1 MADKTANYKIVVKT
15 DGTPE
20 INSLAGKVEALAK
33 TLDGDLKVKAEGA
46 AKALRELDAKN
57 AAASG
62 FFELKQ
68 RTQDAA
74 AALADAQAKAQALSK
89 ALAATDAPTKTQAR
103 AMEQLRAA
111 VGTAKNEVIA
121 STQALDA
128 GRVKLTQYGLS
139 TDGLAQSQQ
148 RIKNELQLAKI
159 QAQGMTGSYGTLS
172 TGAREAALA
181 SDKAAGG
188 LQAVGAASQT
198 VSGLLRTLGPL
209 MAGAFSAQHFLGVIT
224 SAESLS
230 RSYEQIFGS
239 VSRARQEME
248 FIKVTANTLGMETLD
263 LAKSYQSLA
272 AATRG
277 TTLEGQATRD
287 VFEAVTRAMSMM
299 GKSSDE
305 TKNALNAVAQM
316 SSKGTV
322 AMEELRGQLGEALPG
337 ALSAT
342 AKGAGIT
349 TEQLVA
355 MVSNGNVLA
364 KDMLPALAKGLNSL
378 YANAPPPQT
387 VISEWARFKNVVT
400 ETSIAIGEGGA
411 SQGIA
416 KALSGVAVAA
426 KYAALGVD
434 ILGTSIGEGA
444 AALVTWDGSLTTS
457 QDLAKKYGIEQV
469 GAAAAT
475 DKHTTAI
482 KGNTEAAKENFRQME
497 LLAQKQTE
505 NSLVIQA
512 RYTELITGSAQYTA
526 QVTKEVQARQAE
538 SELLTKLVSGYG
550 TEAEKRQMA
559 AQAAT
564 VQADALAKLAQAQNV
579 EVVMATSYVLKLQE
593 QAKATNDTSEA
604 TQKAI
609 QEAQKNVAAKQTEYE
624 KTQALSNAK
633 KIETEITR
641 ANEQALKDNTSRV
654 FEYQSAVVRATT
666 EVERLTKAHLAGKAT
681 DDEVIAAKA
690 KLAAATLLYRDA
702 LADASAKAEAALI
715 TDQRSAQLIQA
726 SISVDMERVKA
737 AQEVAAAQGDTT
749 KATQLATQATALQVQ
764 ASRDAAEAARAEAQ
778 DIRDLADKKEAEYL
792 AIGKLTEAQ
801 KQDISARRQS
811 ADLKELEA
819 QKLDILTE
827 KILALARANNSE
839 TASLEAKNAAIERVN
854 AATEK
859 AIKLEN
865 KRLNRDKEGFSL
877 NTAGQRVNML
887 IQSQRSVFEQ
897 AKSQGLSEAD
907 ALKIAKQFISDNGQK
922 QGWNGDGA
930 MQGKNWGTALQEAID
945 KIVLANAAKNANTDV
960 TRPPPNAPGGGVIT
974 TVIDLRTTTGTFSVP
989 TNDGGARALLDALKA
1004 AKGVA
1009 A

>member
-1 MADKTANYKIVVKT
+1 MATNSRDVKLNIGVGVAGTEDVQQLASDLGGVATAGKAAAPGVEKLASELAALEVKTKELRTAEASARAEVGQQKTARAELT
-15 DGTPE
+15 D
-20 INSLAGKVEALAK
+20 ALARLRAESGK
-33 TLDGDLKVKAEGA
+33 GARATEEYKAKEKDLRLAIIDSRA
-46 AKALRELDAKN
+46 ALRDKQKALE
-57 AAASG
+57 
-62 FFELKQ
+62 
-68 RTQDAA
+68 
-74 AALADAQAKAQALSK
+74 
-89 ALAATDAPTKTQAR
+89 
-103 AMEQLRAA
+103 
-111 VGTAKNEVIA
+111 TA
-121 STQALDA
+121 
-128 GRVKLTQYGLS
+128 
-139 TDGLAQSQQ
+139 
-148 RIKNELQLAKI
+148 
-159 QAQGMTGSYGTLS
+159 S
-172 TGAREAALA
+172 TGARVAAAAEQKLSEQIKVTQTAYLQQGQQATA
-181 SDKAAGG
+181 SAGQQASAHGRMADG
-188 LQAVGAASQT
+188 LKSVGAASQT
-198 VSGLLRTLGPL
+198 LSDLLRTLGPL
-209 MAGAFSAQHFLGVIT
+209 MAGTFSAQQFIGAIT

-239 VSRARQEME
+239 AAKARQEME

-277 TTLEGQATRD
+277 TTLEGQATRE
-287 VFEAVTRAMSMM
+287 VFEAVTRAMGMM

-316 SSKGTV
+316 SSKGVV

-355 MVSNGNVLA
+355 MVSTGNVLA
-364 KDMLPALAKGLNSL
+364 KDMLPALSKGLNSL

-400 ETSIAIGEGGA
+400 ETAIAIGEGGA
-411 SQGIA
+411 SQGLA
-416 KALSGVAVAA
+416 KALSGAAVAA

-457 QDLAKKYGIEQV
+457 QDLAKKYGIAQV
-469 GAAAAT
+469 DAAAAT
-475 DKHTTAI
+475 DRHTTAI
-482 KGNTEAAKENFRQME
+482 KGNTEAAKENFRQLE
-497 LLAQKQTE
+497 LSSQKQTE
-505 NSLVIQA
+505 NSLAIQA
-512 RYTELITGSAQYTA
+512 RYTELMTGSAQYTA

-550 TEAEKRQMA
+550 TESEKRQMA

-564 VQADALAKLAQAQNV
+564 IQAEALAKLAQAQNA
-579 EVVMATSYVLKLQE
+579 EVVIATSYALKLQE

-654 FEYQSAVVRATT
+654 FEYRGSVVLATS

-681 DDEVIAAKA
+681 DEEVIAAKA

-702 LADASAKAEAALI
+702 LADASAKAESALI

-737 AQEVAAAQGDTT
+737 AQEVAAAQGDVT
-749 KATQLATQATALQVQ
+749 KAMQLGAQATTLQVQ
-764 ASRDAAEAARAEAQ
+764 ASRDAADAARTEAQ

-801 KQDISARRQS
+801 KQDLQARRQS
-811 ADLKELEA
+811 ADMKDLEA
-819 QKLDILTE
+819 QKDDILTE
-827 KILALARANNSE
+827 KTLALARATNTG
-839 TASLEAKNAAIERVN
+839 TAALEAQNAAIERAN

-859 AIKLEN
+859 AIELEN
-865 KRLNRDKEGFSL
+865 KRLNRDKEGYSL
-877 NTAGQRVNML
+877 NTAGTRATALVDNRASL
-887 IQSQRSVFEQ
+887 FNE
-897 AKSQGLSEAD
+897 AKSAGLSEAD
-907 ALKIAKQFISDNGQK
+907 ALKVAKQFIDDNGRQISPREINFA
-922 QGWNGDGA
+922 QGE
-930 MQGKNWGTALQEAID
+930 NWKVVFVKSVGEAI
-945 KIVLANAAKNANTDV
+945 LAAAQHNVDAAQQPLK
-960 TRPPPNAPGGGVIT
+960 APTATPSVST
-974 TVIDLRTTTGTFSVP
+974 QTVNINIAGRTTPVSVASSA
-989 TNDGGARALLDALKA
+989 DAAALTSVLRQLES
-1004 AKGVA
+1004 AKGTSA
-1009 A
+1009 